1 MVPSSRTATLRA
13 MNDPA
18 PASAASPTS
27 PEDAAYWS
35 TGDAAAAIRTGR
47 VSSRDYLELLLD
59 RVERLNP
66 PLNAVVTLDAERA
79 RSEADAADRA
89 LTEGRDPGPLHGVA
103 MTIKDSFQTV
113 GMRTTSGAPE
123 LSEHIPEVDAVP
135 VARLRAAGAV
145 IFGKTNL
152 PIYAGDTQSYNA
164 VFGQT
169 NNPWNLERTP
179 GGSSGGS
186 AAALAAGFTPLEL
199 GSDIGGSIRGPAST
213 CGICGHKPSYGIVPA
228 LGQIPGPPGTLTQAD
243 IAVAGPMA
251 RTVEDL
257 ELGLDILAGPDDW
270 HAPGF
275 RLELPPPRHGRLSDY
290 RVAVWL
296 EEPSCP
302 IDDVVREQLERAAD
316 ALESAGANVDRGAR
330 PDFTFD
336 YATGVF
342 GQLLGAAMCGGFSHA
357 EIEELAERCVSI
369 DEEGALAARWASQR
383 HRAWLSANERRLQ
396 MRRKWHDFFKNW
408 DAVLLPNL
416 PTTAIPH
423 DHSEPMGARRIT
435 VNGEQRAYGEQTLWV
450 GLTGVAYLPA
460 TVIPAGTASD
470 GLPVGLQ
477 IAGPFL
483 EDRTTLDVARR
494 LSQRIGGFERPRG
507 Y

>member
-1 MVPSSRTATLRA
+1 MTDDSSLSATTLEPATAPSYW
-13 MNDPA
+13 
-18 PASAASPTS
+18 SAAQ
-27 PEDAAYWS
+27 
-35 TGDAAAAIRTGR
+35 AAAAIRTGAI
-47 VSSRDYLELLLD
+47 SSRDYLGLLLD

-66 PLNAVVTLDAERA
+66 PLNTVVTLDAERA
-79 RSEADAADRA
+79 RHEADAADRA
-89 LTEGRDPGPLHGVA
+89 LAEGRDLGPLHGVA
-103 MTIKDSFQTV
+103 MTIKDSFQTI

-123 LSEHIPEVDAVP
+123 LSGHIPGVDAVP

-145 IFGKTNL
+145 VFGKTNL

-213 CGICGHKPSYGIVPA
+213 CGIFGHKPSYGIVPA

-251 RTVEDL
+251 RNVEDL

-270 HAPGF
+270 HAPGY
-275 RLELPPPRHGRLSDY
+275 RLELPPPRHGSLSDY
-290 RVAVWL
+290 RVAVWF

-302 IDDVVREQLERAAD
+302 IDDVVHERLEAAAD
-316 ALESAGANVDRGAR
+316 ALESAGATVDREAR
-330 PDFTFD
+330 PDFTFE
-336 YATGVF
+336 YATRVF
-342 GQLLGAAMCGGFSHA
+342 GQLLGAAMCGGFSHD
-357 EIEELAERCVSI
+357 EVEELAVHGVSI

-396 MRRKWHDFFKNW
+396 MRRKWHEFFKHW

-423 DHSEPMGARRIT
+423 DHSKPMGARRIT
-435 VNGEQRAYGEQTLWV
+435 VNGEQRPYGEQTHWV

-483 EDRTTLDVARR
+483 EDRTTLDLGRR
-494 LSQRIGGFERPRG
+494 LSEVIGGFERPPG

>member
-1 MVPSSRTATLRA
+1 MDDDSSL
-13 MNDPA
+13 
-18 PASAASPTS
+18 SAASPTS

-35 TGDAAAAIRTGR
+35 TGDAAAAIRAGR

-66 PLNAVVTLDAERA
+66 PLNTVVTLDAERA

-103 MTIKDSFQTV
+103 MTIKDSFQTI

-123 LSEHIPEVDAVP
+123 LSGHIPEVDAVP

-186 AAALAAGFTPLEL
+186 AAALAAGLTPLEL

-213 CGICGHKPSYGIVPA
+213 CGVFGHKPSYGIVPA

-251 RTVEDL
+251 RDVADL

-270 HAPGF
+270 HSAAY
-275 RLELPPPRHGRLSDY
+275 RLELPPPRHENLADY
-290 RVAVWL
+290 RVAVWF

-302 IDDVVREQLERAAD
+302 IDARVRERLEVAVE
-316 ALESAGANVDRGAR
+316 ALESAGATVDREAR

-336 YATGVF
+336 YATNVF
-342 GQLLGAAMCGGFSHA
+342 GQLLGAAMCGGFRHD
-357 EIEELAERCVSI
+357 EVEELAVRGISS

-396 MRRKWHDFFKNW
+396 MRRKWRDFFKNW
-408 DAVLLPNL
+408 DAVLLPCL

-435 VNGEQRAYGEQTLWV
+435 VNGEQRPYGEQTWWV

-460 TVIPAGTASD
+460 TVIPAGVASD

-483 EDRTTLDVARR
+483 EDRTTLDLARR
-494 LSQRIGGFERPRG
+494 LSERIGGFERPPG

>member
-1 MVPSSRTATLRA
+1 MKHDASS
-13 MNDPA
+13 
-18 PASAASPTS
+18 SAAG
-27 PEDAAYWS
+27 PETLDGAYWS
-35 TGDAAAAIRTGR
+35 AAEAAAAIRHGKI
-47 VSSRDYLELLLD
+47 SSRDYLELLLD
-59 RVERLNP
+59 RVDRLNP
-66 PLNAVVTLDAERA
+66 PLNAVVTLDVERA
-79 RSEADAADRA
+79 RREADAADRA
-89 LTEGRDPGPLHGVA
+89 LAEGRALGPLPGVA
-103 MTIKDSFQTV
+103 MTIKDSFQTK

-123 LSEHIPEVDAVP
+123 LSSHVPEVDAVP

-145 IFGKTNL
+145 VFGKTNL
-152 PIYAGDTQSYNA
+152 PIYAGDTQSYNE

-186 AAALAAGFTPLEL
+186 AAALAAGLTPFEL

-213 CGICGHKPSYGIVPA
+213 CGVFGHKPSYGIVPA

-270 HAPGF
+270 HAPGY
-275 RLELPPPRHGRLSDY
+275 RLELPPARHGNLADY
-290 RVAVWL
+290 RVAVWF
-296 EEPSCP
+296 EEPSSP
-302 IDDVVREQLERAAD
+302 IDGRILERLEGAAD
-316 ALESAGANVDRGAR
+316 ALEAAGATVDRKAR

-336 YATGVF
+336 YATRVF
-342 GQLLGAAMCGGFSHA
+342 GQLLGAAMCGGFSHD
-357 EIEELAERCVSI
+357 EIEELAVRGIRE

-383 HRAWLSANERRLQ
+383 HRAWLSTNERRLQ
-396 MRRKWHDFFKNW
+396 MRRKWHEFFREW
-408 DAVLLPNL
+408 DAVLLPCL

-435 VNGEQRAYGEQTLWV
+435 VNGERRAYGEQTLWV

-483 EDRTTLDVARR
+483 EDRTTLDLARR
-494 LSQRIGGFERPRG
+494 LSGEIGGFERPPG

>member
-1 MVPSSRTATLRA
+1 MSEPSSLISA
-13 MNDPA
+13 DDSA
-18 PASAASPTS
+18 PAAG
-27 PEDAAYWS
+27 AAYWS
-35 TGDAAAAIRTGR
+35 AAEVAAAIRAR
-47 VSSRDYLELLLD
+47 RISSRDYLEVLLD
-59 RVERLNP
+59 RVDRLNP
-66 PLNAVVTLDAERA
+66 PLNAVVTLDVERA
-79 RSEADAADRA
+79 RREADAADRA
-89 LTEGRDPGPLHGVA
+89 LAEGRDLGPLHGVA

-123 LSEHIPEVDAVP
+123 LGGHVPEVDAVP

-152 PIYAGDTQSYNA
+152 PIYAGDTQSYNE

-186 AAALAAGFTPLEL
+186 AAALAAGFTPFEL
-199 GSDIGGSIRGPAST
+199 GSDIGGSIRGPGST
-213 CGICGHKPSYGIVPA
+213 CGVFGHKPSYGIVPA

-257 ELGLDILAGPDDW
+257 ELGLDLLAGPDEW
-270 HAPGF
+270 HAPGY
-275 RLELPPPRHGRLSDY
+275 RLELPPPRHENISDY
-290 RVAVWL
+290 RVAVWF

-302 IDDVVREQLERAAD
+302 IDDRVRERLEAAAD
-316 ALESAGANVDRGAR
+316 ALEAAGATVDREAR

-336 YATGVF
+336 YATRVF
-342 GQLLGAAMCGGFSHA
+342 SQLLGAAMCGGFSHD
-357 EIEELAERCVSI
+357 EIEELAESGLREE
-369 DEEGALAARWASQR
+369 EEGALAARWASQR

-396 MRRKWHDFFKNW
+396 MRRKWREFFKEW
-408 DAVLLPNL
+408 DAVLLPCL

-423 DHSEPMGARRIT
+423 DHGEPMGARRIT

-450 GLTGVAYLPA
+450 GLTGVAFLPA
-460 TVIPAGTASD
+460 TVIPAGAASD

-483 EDRTTLDVARR
+483 EDRTTLDLARR
-494 LSQRIGGFERPRG
+494 LSRRIGGFERPPG

>member
-1 MVPSSRTATLRA
+1 
-13 MNDPA
+13 MNADSNS
-18 PASAASPTS
+18 SAARLEPADDT
-27 PEDAAYWS
+27 AYWS
-35 TGDAAAAIRTGR
+35 TAQAAAAIRSGR
-47 VSSRDYLELLLD
+47 ISSRDYLELLLD
-59 RVERLNP
+59 RVERMNP

-79 RSEADAADRA
+79 RGEADAADRA
-89 LTEGRDPGPLHGVA
+89 LADGRSLGPLHGVA

-123 LSEHIPEVDAVP
+123 LSGHIPAVDAVP
-135 VARLRAAGAV
+135 VARLRGAGAV

-152 PIYAGDTQSYNA
+152 PVYAGDTQSYNE

-169 NNPWNLERTP
+169 NNPWDLERTP

-186 AAALAAGFTPLEL
+186 AGALAAGFTPFEL

-213 CGICGHKPSYGIVPA
+213 CGVFGHKPSYGIVPA

-251 RTVEDL
+251 RSAEDL
-257 ELGLDILAGPDDW
+257 ELGLDIIAGPDDW
-270 HAPGF
+270 HAAGY
-275 RLELPPPRHGRLSDY
+275 RLELPPARHETLADY
-290 RVAVWL
+290 RVAVWF
-296 EEPSCP
+296 EEPSSP
-302 IDDVVREQLERAAD
+302 IDDRVLERLESAAD
-316 ALESAGANVDRGAR
+316 ALEEAGARVDREAR

-336 YATGVF
+336 YATRVF
-342 GQLLGAAMCGGFSHA
+342 GQLLGAAMCGGFSHD
-357 EIEELAERCVSI
+357 EIEELAGRGIRE

-396 MRRKWHDFFKNW
+396 MRRKWHAFFKEW
-408 DAVLLPNL
+408 DAVLLPCL

-435 VNGEQRAYGEQTLWV
+435 VNGERRAYGEQTLWV

-460 TVIPAGTASD
+460 TVIPAGTAGD

-483 EDRTTLDVARR
+483 EDRTTLDLARR
-494 LSQRIGGFERPRG
+494 LSKRIGGFERPPG

>member
-1 MVPSSRTATLRA
+1 MNATSLAETTPSEA
-13 MNDPA
+13 MQDPA
-18 PASAASPTS
+18 WWSAATTA
-27 PEDAAYWS
+27 E
-35 TGDAAAAIRTGR
+35 AIRAGR
-47 VSSRDYLELLLD
+47 ISSRDYLELLLD

-66 PLNAVVTLDAERA
+66 PLNAVVTLDVERA
-79 RSEADAADRA
+79 RREADAADRA
-89 LTEGRDPGPLHGVA
+89 LTEGRNFGPLHGVA

-123 LSEHIPEVDAVP
+123 LSGHIPEVDAVP

-169 NNPWNLERTP
+169 NNPWNLKRTP

-213 CGICGHKPSYGIVPA
+213 CGVFGHKPSYGIVPA

-251 RTVEDL
+251 RNAEDL
-257 ELGLDILAGPDDW
+257 ELGLDLLAGPDEW
-270 HAPGF
+270 HAPGY
-275 RLELPPPRHGRLSDY
+275 RLELPPPRHKSLADY
-290 RVAVWL
+290 RVAVWF
-296 EEPSCP
+296 EEASCP
-302 IDDVVREQLERAAD
+302 IDGAVRERLEAVAAALERA
-316 ALESAGANVDRGAR
+316 GATVDREAR

-336 YATGVF
+336 YATRVF
-342 GQLLGAAMCGGFSHA
+342 GQLLGAAMCGGFSHQ
-357 EIEELAERCVSI
+357 EIEDLAARGLREE
-369 DEEGALAARWASQR
+369 EEGALAARWASQR

-396 MRRKWHDFFKNW
+396 MRRKWHDFFRNW
-408 DAVLLPNL
+408 DTVLLPSL

-435 VNGEQRAYGEQTLWV
+435 VDGEQRPYGEQTLWV

-460 TVIPAGTASD
+460 TVIPAGAAVD

-483 EDRTTLDVARR
+483 EDRTTLDIARR
-494 LSQRIGGFERPRG
+494 LSERIGGFERPLG

>member
-1 MVPSSRTATLRA
+1 MIE
-13 MNDPA
+13 
-18 PASAASPTS
+18 PASAEPAFRSAL
-27 PEDAAYWS
+27 EV
-35 TGDAAAAIRTGR
+35 AAAIRDR
-47 VSSRDYLELLLD
+47 HISSREYLELLLD
-59 RVERLNP
+59 RVDRLNP
-66 PLNAVVTLDAERA
+66 RLDAVVTLDAERA
-79 RSEADAADRA
+79 RREADDADTA
-89 LTEGRDPGPLHGVA
+89 LVEGRAPGPLHGVA

-123 LSEHIPEVDAVP
+123 LAGHIPDVDAVP

-169 NNPWNLERTP
+169 NNPWNLDRTP

-186 AAALAAGFTPLEL
+186 AAALAAGLTPFEL
-199 GSDIGGSIRGPAST
+199 GSDIGGSIRGPASS
-213 CGICGHKPSYGIVPA
+213 CGVFGHKPSYGIVPA

-251 RTVEDL
+251 RSVEDL
-257 ELGLDILAGPDDW
+257 ELGLDILAGPDEW
-270 HAPGF
+270 HAPGY
-275 RLELPPPRHGRLSDY
+275 RLELPPPRRERLADY
-290 RVAVWL
+290 RVAVWF
-296 EEPSCP
+296 EEASCP
-302 IDDVVREQLERAAD
+302 IDDAVRERLEAAVEALERA
-316 ALESAGANVDRGAR
+316 GATVDREAR

-336 YATGVF
+336 HATRVF
-342 GQLLGAAMCGGFSHA
+342 GQLLGAAMCGGFGHD
-357 EIEELAERCVSI
+357 EIEELAVHGMHE
-369 DEEGALAARWASQR
+369 DEEGSLAARWASQR

-396 MRRKWHDFFKNW
+396 MRRKWHDFFRDR
-408 DAVLLPNL
+408 DAVLLPCL

-435 VNGEQRAYGEQTLWV
+435 VNGERRPYGEQTLWV

-460 TVIPAGTASD
+460 TVIPAGTAGD

-483 EDRTTLDVARR
+483 EDRTTLDLARR
-494 LSQRIGGFERPRG
+494 LSERIGGFERPPG

>member
-1 MVPSSRTATLRA
+1 MSSSSPSPPSTAGARE
-13 MNDPA
+13 
-18 PASAASPTS
+18 PT
-27 PEDAAYWS
+27 EDAAYW
-35 TGDAAAAIRTGR
+35 TTAQAAAAIRDGR
-47 VSSRDYLELLLD
+47 ISSRDYLEFLLD
-59 RVERLNP
+59 RVDRLNP

-79 RSEADAADRA
+79 RREADEADRA
-89 LTEGRDPGPLHGVA
+89 IAEGRELGPLHGVA
-103 MTIKDSFQTV
+103 MTIKDSFQTA

-123 LSEHIPEVDAVP
+123 LSDHVPEGDAVP

-145 IFGKTNL
+145 VFGKTNL
-152 PIYAGDTQSYNA
+152 PIYAGDTQSYNE
-164 VFGQT
+164 VFGRT
-169 NNPWNLERTP
+169 NNPWNVERTP

-186 AAALAAGFTPLEL
+186 AAALAAGFTPFEL

-213 CGICGHKPSYGIVPA
+213 CGVFGHKPSYGIVPA

-257 ELGLDILAGPDDW
+257 ELGLGLLAGPDEW
-270 HAPGF
+270 HAPGY
-275 RLELPPPRHGRLSDY
+275 RLQLPPPRRESISDY
-290 RVAVWL
+290 RVAVWFD
-296 EEPSCP
+296 EPSCP
-302 IDDVVREQLERAAD
+302 IDDRVRERLEAAAD
-316 ALESAGANVDRGAR
+316 ALEAAGAKVDRGAR

-336 YATGVF
+336 YATRVF
-342 GQLLGAAMCGGFSHA
+342 GQLLGAAMCGGFSH
-357 EIEELAERCVSI
+357 EKIEELAVRGMSE

-396 MRRKWHDFFKNW
+396 MRRKWHDFFKDR
-408 DAVLLPNL
+408 DAVLLPCL

-423 DHSEPMGARRIT
+423 DHSEPMGARRIA
-435 VNGEQRAYGEQTLWV
+435 VNGEPRAYGEQTLWV
-450 GLTGVAYLPA
+450 GLTGVAFLPA

-483 EDRTTLDVARR
+483 EDRTTLDLARR
-494 LSQRIGGFERPRG
+494 LSERIGGFERPPG

>member
-1 MVPSSRTATLRA
+1 MSEPSPVIST
-13 MNDPA
+13 DPA
-18 PASAASPTS
+18 PAL
-27 PEDAAYWS
+27 DAAYWS
-35 TGDAAAAIRTGR
+35 AIAAATAIRTGH
-47 VSSRDYLELLLD
+47 VSSREYLEHLLD

-66 PLNAVVTLDAERA
+66 PLNTVVTLDAERA
-79 RSEADAADRA
+79 RHEADAADQA
-89 LTEGRDPGPLHGVA
+89 LAEGRSLGPLHGVA
-103 MTIKDSFQTV
+103 ITIKDSFQTI

-123 LSEHIPEVDAVP
+123 LSGHVPEVDALP

-145 IFGKTNL
+145 VFGKTNL
-152 PIYAGDTQSYNA
+152 PIYAGDTQSYNE

-186 AAALAAGFTPLEL
+186 AAALAAGLTPFEL

-213 CGICGHKPSYGIVPA
+213 CGVFGHKPSYGIVPA

-257 ELGLDILAGPDDW
+257 ELGLDILAGPDEW
-270 HAPGF
+270 HAPGY
-275 RLELPPPRHGRLSDY
+275 RLDLPPPRHEDISDY
-290 RVAVWL
+290 RVAVWFD
-296 EEPSCP
+296 EDSCP
-302 IDDVVREQLERAAD
+302 IDDRVRERLEAA
-316 ALESAGANVDRGAR
+316 AETLEATGATVDRAAR

-336 YATGVF
+336 YATRVF
-342 GQLLGAAMCGGFSHA
+342 GQLLGAAMCGGFSHQ
-357 EIEELAERCVSI
+357 EIEELAVRGLREE
-369 DEEGALAARWASQR
+369 EEGALAARWASQR

-396 MRRKWHDFFKNW
+396 MRRKWREFFKEW
-408 DAVLLPNL
+408 DAVLLPSL

-435 VNGEQRAYGEQTLWV
+435 VNGEERAYGEQTLWV

-460 TVIPAGTASD
+460 TVIPAGAAAD

-483 EDRTTLDVARR
+483 EDRTTLDLARR
-494 LSQRIGGFERPRG
+494 LSDRIGGFERPPG

>member
-1 MVPSSRTATLRA
+1 MSDDSNLSAATLE
-13 MNDPA
+13 PA
-18 PASAASPTS
+18 DDAPCWSTVQAASA
-27 PEDAAYWS
+27 
-35 TGDAAAAIRTGR
+35 IRSGR
-47 VSSRDYLELLLD
+47 ISSRDYLELLLD
-59 RVERLNP
+59 RVDRLNP
-66 PLNAVVTLDAERA
+66 PLNAVVTLDVQRA
-79 RSEADAADRA
+79 RREADAADRA
-89 LTEGRDPGPLHGVA
+89 LADGRNLGPLHGVA

-123 LSEHIPEVDAVP
+123 LSGHIPEVDAVP

-152 PIYAGDTQSYNA
+152 PIYAGDTQSYND

-213 CGICGHKPSYGIVPA
+213 CGVFGHKPSYGIVPA

-251 RTVEDL
+251 RNVEDL
-257 ELGLDILAGPDDW
+257 ELGLDILAGPDEW
-270 HAPGF
+270 HAPGY
-275 RLELPPPRHGRLSDY
+275 RLALPPARHETLADY
-290 RVAVWL
+290 RVAVWF
-296 EEPSCP
+296 EEPSSP
-302 IDDVVREQLERAAD
+302 IDDRVLERLERAAD
-316 ALESAGANVDRGAR
+316 ALEAAGAKVDREAR

-336 YATGVF
+336 YATRVF
-342 GQLLGAAMCGGFSHA
+342 GQLLGAAMCGGFSHD
-357 EIEELAERCVSI
+357 EIEELAVRGIGE
-369 DEEGALAARWASQR
+369 DEEGALAARWAYQR
-383 HRAWLSANERRLQ
+383 HRVWLSANERRLQ
-396 MRRKWHDFFKNW
+396 MRRKWHDFFKSW
-408 DAVLLPNL
+408 DAVLLPCL

-435 VNGEQRAYGEQTLWV
+435 VNGEQRPYGEQTLWV

-483 EDRTTLDVARR
+483 EDRTTLDLARR
-494 LSQRIGGFERPRG
+494 LSEGIGGFERPPD

>member
-1 MVPSSRTATLRA
+1 MS
-13 MNDPA
+13 NDPDSTAA
-18 PASAASPTS
+18 PVPAD
-27 PEDAAYWS
+27 DAHYWS
-35 TGDAAAAIRTGR
+35 TGDAAAAIRAGR
-47 VSSRDYLELLLD
+47 ISSRDHLELLLD

-79 RSEADAADRA
+79 RREADAADRA
-89 LTEGRDPGPLHGVA
+89 LAEGRDLGPLHGVA
-103 MTIKDSFQTV
+103 MTIKDSFQTI

-123 LSEHIPEVDAVP
+123 LSGHIPEVDAVP

-145 IFGKTNL
+145 VFGKTNL

-213 CGICGHKPSYGIVPA
+213 CGIFGHKPSYGIVPA

-251 RTVEDL
+251 RTAEDL
-257 ELGLDILAGPDDW
+257 DLGLDILAGPDEW
-270 HAPGF
+270 HAPGY
-275 RLELPPPRHGRLSDY
+275 RLELTSPRHENLADY
-290 RVAVWL
+290 RVAVWF

-302 IDDVVREQLERAAD
+302 IDDVVREQLEAAAD
-316 ALESAGANVDRGAR
+316 ALEGAGATVNREAR
-330 PDFTFD
+330 PDFTFE
-336 YATGVF
+336 YATRVF
-342 GQLLGAAMCGGFSHA
+342 SQLLGAAMCGGFSHD
-357 EIEELAERCVSI
+357 EIEELAVRGVSI

-396 MRRKWHDFFKNW
+396 MRRKWHEFFKHW

-423 DHSEPMGARRIT
+423 DHSVPMGARRIA
-435 VNGEQRAYGEQTLWV
+435 VNGERRPYGEQTLWV

-483 EDRTTLDVARR
+483 EDRTTLDLGRR
-494 LSQRIGGFERPRG
+494 LSEQIGGFKRPPG

>member
-1 MVPSSRTATLRA
+1 
-13 MNDPA
+13 MNDNSGL
-18 PASAASPTS
+18 SAAALDP
-27 PEDAAYWS
+27 PGDPYYWS
-35 TGDAAAAIRTGR
+35 AAQAASAIRTRGI
-47 VSSRDYLELLLD
+47 SSRDYLELLLD
-59 RVERLNP
+59 RVDRLNP
-66 PLNAVVTLDAERA
+66 PLNAVVTLDVERA
-79 RSEADAADRA
+79 RREADAADRA
-89 LTEGRDPGPLHGVA
+89 LATGQNLGPLHGVA

-123 LSEHIPEVDAVP
+123 LSGHVPEVDAVP

-213 CGICGHKPSYGIVPA
+213 CGVPGHKPSYGIVPA

-251 RTVEDL
+251 RNVEDL
-257 ELGLDILAGPDDW
+257 ELALDILAGPDDW
-270 HAPGF
+270 HAPAY
-275 RLELPPPRHGRLSDY
+275 RLELPPPRHDCLADY
-290 RVAVWL
+290 RVAAWF

-302 IDDVVREQLERAAD
+302 IDDAVRERLEAAAD
-316 ALESAGANVDRGAR
+316 ALESAGATVDRKAR
-330 PDFTFD
+330 PEFTFD
-336 YATGVF
+336 YATSVF
-342 GQLLGAAMCGGFSHA
+342 SQLLGAAMCGGFSHQ
-357 EIEELAERCVSI
+357 EIEELAARGMKA

-383 HRAWLSANERRLQ
+383 HRAWLSGNERRLQ
-396 MRRKWHDFFKNW
+396 MRRKWHEFFRHW
-408 DAVLLPNL
+408 DAVLLPCL

-423 DHSEPMGARRIT
+423 DHSAPMGARRIT
-435 VNGEQRAYGEQTLWV
+435 VNGELRAYGEQTWWV
-450 GLTGVAYLPA
+450 GLTGIAYLPA
-460 TVIPAGTASD
+460 TVIPAGTARD

-483 EDRTTLDVARR
+483 EDRTTLDLARR
-494 LSQRIGGFERPRG
+494 LSERIGGFERPPG
-507 Y
+507 F